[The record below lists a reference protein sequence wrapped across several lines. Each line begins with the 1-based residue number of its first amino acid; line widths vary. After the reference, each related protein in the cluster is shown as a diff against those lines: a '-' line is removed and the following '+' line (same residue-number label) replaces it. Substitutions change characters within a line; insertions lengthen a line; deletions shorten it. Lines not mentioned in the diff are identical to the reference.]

1 MTEIELPAVAT
12 LQIDVGDGCAPGQWT
27 EVPHASLD
35 PSAERPTLAVTL
47 DAALPLTARRA
58 LLDARD
64 GGLPLDVALAADNG
78 ALYAYTANARDAH
91 EEERAAAG
99 EGGDAVV
106 IELVRL
112 LAKVGG

>member
-1 MTEIELPAVAT
+1 MSEVELPASGT

-27 EVPHASLD
+27 VVPHAMVD
-35 PSAERPTLAVTL
+35 RGAQRPTLAVTL
-47 DAALPLTARRA
+47 DATLPSTARRA

-64 GGLPLDVALAADNG
+64 GGLPLDVALATEGG
-78 ALYAYTANARDAH
+78 ALYAYTANARDAR
-91 EEERAAAG
+91 EAERAAAG
-99 EGGDAVV
+99 AGGDAVV

>member
-1 MTEIELPAVAT
+1 MSEIELPSAAT

-27 EVPHASLD
+27 EVAHATLD
-35 PSAERPTLAVTL
+35 AGAERPTLAVRL
-47 DAALPLTARRA
+47 DASLPLTARRA

-64 GGLPLDVALAADNG
+64 GSLPLDVALATEDG
-78 ALYAYTANARDAH
+78 ALFAYTANARDVL
-91 EEERAAAG
+91 EDERAAS
-99 EGGDAVV
+99 GDDTVV